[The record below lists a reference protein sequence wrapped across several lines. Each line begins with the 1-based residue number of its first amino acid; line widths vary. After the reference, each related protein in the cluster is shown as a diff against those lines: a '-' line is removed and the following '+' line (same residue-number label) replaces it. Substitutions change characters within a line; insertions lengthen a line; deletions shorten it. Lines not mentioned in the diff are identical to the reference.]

1 MNDQPTSPLPPDDER
16 LFFELACR
24 GDLEG
29 AKRIIEQNGLDWLEE
44 FQEKDSNDGGPLK
57 AAYILNVS
65 GGKDST
71 ALLLWAME
79 QQIEFLPVFADTG
92 NENAITL
99 DYVRDLPRRT
109 GCPEIT
115 WVKADFTDAFT
126 GRRKRLPEKWRRD
139 GVPENRIQEALKA
152 LQPTGVAFLDLCV
165 LKGRFPSTRA
175 RFCSEELK
183 FKAIHEEIIIPL
195 LDDGYETVSM
205 LGIRADESR
214 ARADMLRLEDM
225 GDGRWIHR
233 PLLEWTV
240 EQVFEIHRRHDV
252 EPNPL
257 YRLGCSRVGCMPC
270 IHETKGGIR
279 NLSQRFPEELERIT
293 EWEQLVK
300 AASKRSAATFFAADK
315 IPGPHQKDHS
325 LPVPAMADVV
335 RWSMTARGGRQFD
348 LFAQEEPPSCS
359 SPYGLC
365 E

>member
-1 MNDQPTSPLPPDDER
+1 MKT
-16 LFFELACR
+16 
-24 GDLEG
+24 
-29 AKRIIEQNGLDWLEE
+29 
-44 FQEKDSNDGGPLK
+44 NDGGLLE

-79 QQIEFLPVFADTG
+79 QGIDFLPVFADTG

-109 GCPEIT
+109 GCPAIK
-115 WVKADFTDAFT
+115 WIKADFRDAFT

-139 GVPENRIQEALKA
+139 GVPEDRI
-152 LQPTGVAFLDLCV
+152 
-165 LKGRFPSTRA
+165 
-175 RFCSEELK
+175 
-183 FKAIHEEIIIPL
+183 
-195 LDDGYETVSM
+195 
-205 LGIRADESR
+205 
-214 ARADMLRLEDM
+214 
-225 GDGRWIHR
+225 
-233 PLLEWTV
+233 
-240 EQVFEIHRRHDV
+240 
-252 EPNPL
+252 
-257 YRLGCSRVGCMPC
+257 
-270 IHETKGGIR
+270 
-279 NLSQRFPEELERIT
+279 
-293 EWEQLVK
+293 K
-300 AASKRSAATFFAADK
+300 AASKRGAATFFAVDK